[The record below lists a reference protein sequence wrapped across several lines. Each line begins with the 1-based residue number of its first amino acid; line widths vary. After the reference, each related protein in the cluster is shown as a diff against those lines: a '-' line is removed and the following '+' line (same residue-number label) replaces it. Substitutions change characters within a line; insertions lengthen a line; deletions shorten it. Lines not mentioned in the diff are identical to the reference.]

1 MSKFFWALASIIV
14 VLGTSNAA
22 RAASTCTVPNS
33 TTLNVLPD
41 GCEAVLTNGPIFYT
55 GVLASNGDHF
65 NIEVDSV
72 ILSGLNNGASSL
84 NVFIQGISTDT
95 TTSTSNPFSNFST
108 STFFQTNPLNNT
120 YGANSG
126 TQTFGIAHFIDTL
139 PGVFTLK
146 LNFGEAGP
154 PAQGPLDVVTSGA
167 TTGAGTYIVS
177 SFFDVYTELSLNG
190 GTNYTVASNDFSGNA
205 AGPGAQFQLQNT
217 PEPATAGLI
226 ACGLAALYL
235 ARRRARNH

>member
-1 MSKFFWALASIIV
+1 MSKSFRVFASIIV
-14 VLGTSNAA
+14 ALGASNAA

-41 GCEAVLTNGPIFYT
+41 GCQAVLTNGPIFYT

-65 NIEVDSV
+65 NVEVDTV
-72 ILSGLNNGASSL
+72 ILSGLNSGASNL
-84 NVFIQGISTDT
+84 NVFIEGITTDT
-95 TTSTSNPFSNFST
+95 TTGTSNPFSNLST

-120 YGANSG
+120 YAANSG

-154 PAQGPLDVVTSGA
+154 PQQGALDVVTSGA
-167 TTGAGTYIVS
+167 TTGPGTYIVS

-190 GTNYTVASNDFSGNA
+190 GTNYTVASDDFNGTA
-205 AGPGAQFQLQNT
+205 AGPGAQFALQNT
-217 PEPATAGLI
+217 PEPATAGLL
-226 ACGLAALYL
+226 ACGLAALVL
-235 ARRRARNH
+235 ARRRKNR